1 MSAIENFRKA
11 LLVDFPLKRDDI
23 IAREALRRFEGKGI
37 GKAKSLI
44 GLDDH
49 DTEIYNL
56 VKNIF
61 RNKLTDAY
69 ESLVWELLTE
79 HQADGRISDV
89 KRGGNSN
96 DLTPMRLTSE
106 NIFCTFHD
114 NKSNKTIALIL
125 RNTPRSL
132 NASQYHSIESE
143 CSMIN
148 VFRGECY
155 LVYFCYY
162 TEALYSRSKVRGLE
176 PICFE
181 DFLQKFF
188 NNKVVDSFRLALN
201 EINDNLDELI
211 GYSVTEICSRKTLK
225 RFKGELTEEWKTL
238 DYIQYFNGIKVPH
251 ETAVKLRDKF
261 LSENRYKTLFDG
273 SDYSDSYITSEW
285 FFKKYAPKIKAS
297 NFDMTSVVAG
307 YFKSV
312 EQLLDAF
319 IRRCGRD
326 RVFQT
331 KNYEIILVGGTN
343 YKSMLGDMQKFL
355 YNNIDLFE
363 ESNASLQVFYLKK
376 LKDWI
381 ANCRNG
387 YLHKDNIQD
396 PKTLKKIREETIS
409 LYFYTLT
416 MYNFNRNN

>member
-61 RNKLTDAY
+61 RNKLTNAY

-96 DLTPMRLTSE
+96 YLTPMSFTSE

-148 VFRGECY
+148 ALGGECY

-162 TEALYSRSKVRGLE
+162 TEAIYSRPKVKGLE

-188 NNKVVDSFRLALN
+188 NSKVVESFRVALN

-225 RFKGELTEEWKTL
+225 RFKGELTEEWKTR
-238 DYIQYFNGIKVPH
+238 DYIQYFNDIKVPH
-251 ETAVKLRDKF
+251 ETAVKLTDRF
-261 LSENRYKTLFDG
+261 LSENRYNTLFDG

-285 FFKKYAPKIKAS
+285 LFKKYAPKIKTS
-297 NFDMTSVVAG
+297 QFDMTAVVAG

-319 IRRCGRD
+319 IRRCGQG
-326 RVFQT
+326 RVFQE
-331 KNYEIILVGGTN
+331 KKSIIILVGDTN
-343 YKSMLGDMQKFL
+343 YESRLGGMQHFL
-355 YNNIDLFE
+355 FGNCDLFE
-363 ESNASLQVFYLKK
+363 ERNAKLQQFYLNK
-376 LKDWI
+376 LKYWI
-381 ANCRNG
+381 ANFRNG
-387 YLHKDNIQD
+387 YFHKDNIQD
-396 PKTLKKIREETIS
+396 PDTLQKIREETIS
-409 LYFYTLT
+409 LYFYTLA
-416 MYNFNRNN
+416 MYNFNRNI